1 MVNLFWH
8 EQMEQMD
15 VKPATG
21 MPGYKEE
28 KIKETLFVT
37 AASLNNN
44 NNSNLNKNKPNG
56 GRKEDEKITT
66 AVMKVLEGYD
76 WTLVPATTK

>member
-8 EQMEQMD
+8 EMEQMD
-15 VKPATG
+15 VKPASV
-21 MPGYKEE
+21 PGYKEE

-44 NNSNLNKNKPNG
+44 NNNSNLNKNKPNG
-56 GRKEDEKITT
+56 ARKEDEKITT